1 MIRKA
6 RREDART
13 IANFWNPFIRD
24 TMVTFNTVEKSVG
37 DIVRLIAERPVFLVA
52 ELASEPV
59 GFATFAQF
67 RAGIGYKNSMEHTII
82 LAPNAQGSG
91 VGRALMHALEQQAK
105 AAGTH
110 VLVAGICAENLP
122 GIAFHKAC
130 GYVQTG
136 HLPSVGRKFGRWHDL
151 ILMQKILADGA

>member
-6 RREDART
+6 RREDASA
-13 IANFWNPFIRD
+13 ISAFWNPYIRD
-24 TMVTFNTVEKSVG
+24 TMVTFNTVEKSAE
-37 DIVRLIAERPVFLVA
+37 DIATLIAERPAFLVA
-52 ELASEPV
+52 EQAGTPV

-67 RAGIGYKNSMEHTII
+67 RAGIGYISAMEHTII
-82 LAPNAQGSG
+82 LAPAAHGSG
-91 VGRALMHALEQQAK
+91 VGRMLLAALEHQAR
-105 AAGTH
+105 AIGTH
-110 VLVAGICAENLP
+110 VLVAGICAENQP

-136 HLPSVGRKFGRWHDL
+136 HMRSVGAKFGRWHDL